1 MTETMSAP
9 DVGDRAP
16 SFSLRKTFEEKV
28 SLEDLLEGGHSL
40 LLAFYVFDFG
50 SV

>member
-1 MTETMSAP
+1 MTERTGP
-9 DVGDRAP
+9 VVGDAAP
-16 SFSLRKTFEEKV
+16 SFHLRKTFEEKV
-28 SLEDLLEGGHSL
+28 SLEDLLEGRHPL

>member
-1 MTETMSAP
+1 MTDGAVP
-9 DVGDRAP
+9 GVGDRAP
-16 SFSLRKTFEEKV
+16 SFTLRKTFEEKV
-28 SLEDLLEGGHSL
+28 SLDDLLEGGPL

>member
-1 MTETMSAP
+1 MTDENGP
-9 DVGDRAP
+9 GVGDAAP
-16 SFSLRKTFEEKV
+16 SFRLRKTFEEKI
-28 SLEDLLEGGHSL
+28 SLEELLEGGRSL

>member
-1 MTETMSAP
+1 MADP
-9 DVGDRAP
+9 NRPGVGDPAP
-16 SFSLRKTFEEKV
+16 SFRLRKTFEEKV
-28 SLEDLLEGGHSL
+28 SLEDLLDGHRPL

>member
-1 MTETMSAP
+1 MIDRP
-9 DVGDRAP
+9 GVGDAAP
-16 SFSLRKTFEEKV
+16 RFRLRKTFEERV
-28 SLEDLLEGGHSL
+28 SLDDLLEGGRPL

>member
-1 MTETMSAP
+1 MTDAARP
-9 DVGDRAP
+9 VVGDPAP
-16 SFSLRKTFEEKV
+16 PFRLRRTFEEKV
-28 SLEDLLEGGHSL
+28 SLEDLLEGGRPL